1 MSSLLRP
8 GTSRW
13 FCVLALAAAFLVPAP
28 AAAPGTLVELGDVE
42 VTPVKE
48 WKTQWES
55 KVAADLGK
63 RAEDFRVLGPMVVF
77 QQMLQEHVSAL
88 VPSRKLRYASRDA
101 SGRERVYSGRVFL
114 PSRKTEDGPVEV
126 PLVVYQHATETR
138 RKFVPYY
145 NKGDETMLGALAA
158 ELCGFA
164 VVMPDGD
171 GMGAD
176 PSSLKHA
183 YCHAKTTALAVC
195 DLIRAAQGAVDGR
208 KIFDDVNYIWDG
220 ETYIVGYSEGGFIA
234 MAAVKELATS
244 PSYKDLKLTGAACMG
259 GPFDFSTQIR
269 NLLED
274 AKTPY
279 SRPYIPAYF
288 LAAWQDLYPGAV
300 SFREAANPD
309 LLKTDATGNVVDWLK
324 GDLSGDQITPLIQA
338 RLTGRKD
345 SLVSARA
352 VLNENWVKANIDNRA
367 SPLSRLLDENSLVG
381 GWKPG
386 APVLL
391 VHDPFDETASF
402 SGTEALYNDWAK
414 QGLNPIGILKMA
426 VGQTGTG
433 HVGGAMVAIPSA
445 FIWIDAAMPRN
456 LMGLAKDKL
465 TNAIVNAA
473 PPIIRENTEVLAT
486 TLGMQDANENRAL
499 FPLSRVD
506 CPQPYTLGYGDLFY
520 KVGKVKVY
528 TIEKRPVFKNQHESA
543 GTGGYT
549 HLAKELKDRGDTF
562 RMQPNVPYY
571 LAVYPEKAGVDLT
584 LKFTGKPGTFTANIK
599 QLKNKIFA
607 RNTPAIISPSSN
619 FQNRLNRGN
628 FDADNGKSFITLP

>member
-1 MSSLLRP
+1 MCILVRP
-8 GTSRW
+8 GTARW
-13 FCVLALAAAFLVPAP
+13 FGTLALTAAFLAPVPAP

-55 KVAADLGK
+55 KIAADLGK
-63 RAEDFRVLGPMVVF
+63 RAEDLQVLGPMVVF
-77 QQMLQEHVSAL
+77 QQMLQAHVSAL
-88 VPSRKLRYASRDA
+88 VPSWRLRYASRDA

-138 RKFVPYY
+138 RTFVPYY

-176 PSSLKHA
+176 PSPLKHA

-195 DLIRAAQGAVDGR
+195 DLVRAARGSVDGR
-208 KIFDDVNYIWDG
+208 RIFDDVNYIWDG
-220 ETYIVGYSEGGFIA
+220 ETYIVGYSEGGFIS
-234 MAAVKELATS
+234 MAAVKELATN
-244 PSYKDLKLTGAACMG
+244 PGYKDLKLTGAACMG

-279 SRPYIPAYF
+279 DRPYIPAYF

-300 SFREAANPD
+300 SFAEAANPA
-309 LLKTDATGNVVDWLK
+309 LLKTDPAGNVVGWLK
-324 GDLSGDQITPLIQA
+324 GDLSGDQITPLMQA

-345 SLVSARA
+345 GLVPARA
-352 VLNENWVKANIDNRA
+352 VLNETWVRANIDNRA
-367 SPLSRLLDENSLVG
+367 SRLNQLLDENSLVG
-381 GWKPG
+381 GWKPN

-391 VHDPFDETASF
+391 VHDPFDGTANF
-402 SGTEALYNDWAK
+402 SGTDALYNDWAK
-414 QGLNPIGILKMA
+414 QGLNPIGIVKMA

-433 HVGGAMVAIPSA
+433 HVGGAMVAIPAA

-456 LMGLAKDKL
+456 LMDLAKDKL

-473 PPIIRENTEVLAT
+473 PPSSGRTPTCWPPPWGCRMPTRTAPCSPCPGSTARSRTPWAT
-486 TLGMQDANENRAL
+486 A
-499 FPLSRVD
+499 
-506 CPQPYTLGYGDLFY
+506 
-520 KVGKVKVY
+520 
-528 TIEKRPVFKNQHESA
+528 
-543 GTGGYT
+543 
-549 HLAKELKDRGDTF
+549 TF
-562 RMQPNVPYY
+562 STR
-571 LAVYPEKAGVDLT
+571 
-584 LKFTGKPGTFTANIK
+584 
-599 QLKNKIFA
+599 
-607 RNTPAIISPSSN
+607 
-619 FQNRLNRGN
+619 
-628 FDADNGKSFITLP
+628 